1 MAELIEGAV
10 APLFDAQ
17 SVDGRP
23 VSLEGFLGRCH
34 LLLVFLWGARRRSC
48 QRHVRSLAR
57 SYPLFLEKGAA
68 IVAVSSEPAR
78 ALERWLQASVLPFP
92 VVVDPERE
100 IAETYGQRRSWWRV
114 GELPAQFL
122 ICKRGIVR
130 FVEYGRN
137 PWDVTP
143 PNWFL
148 LAIGKLDAALN
159 AQTQ

>member
-1 MAELIEGAV
+1 
-10 APLFDAQ
+10 
-17 SVDGRP
+17 
-23 VSLEGFLGRCH
+23 
-34 LLLVFLWGARRRSC
+34 
-48 QRHVRSLAR
+48 
-57 SYPLFLEKGAA
+57 
-68 IVAVSSEPAR
+68 
-78 ALERWLQASVLPFP
+78 
-92 VVVDPERE
+92 
-100 IAETYGQRRSWWRV
+100 V